1 MSPYK
6 ITDICILWEIFRRD
20 YYTIHKD
27 ASQERRDNWLIWII
41 VRWQLFLGMMQ
52 ISRLHLADSAKQNW
66 KKKCKYIVD
75 TIVFIQRE
83 AFLVIDLFKAS
94 VLSLKMAL
102 ALFLPYRPVL
112 PSKGKQPE
120 QRHLLVSFL
129 KKVPIIWKC
138 TEWLQPIKC
147 AARRRIPA
155 SLAPAY
161 FIKTETLGTKLKVI
175 FQLGWWCTRLNP
187 VFAPLKV
194 HSYVKIT
201 HF

>member
-66 KKKCKYIVD
+66 KKKLKYIVD

-120 QRHLLVSFL
+120 QRHLFFFKERPYYLRMYWMIATNEMCS
-129 KKVPIIWKC
+129 
-138 TEWLQPIKC
+138 
-147 AARRRIPA
+147 RIPA
-155 SLAPAY
+155 SLAAAY

-175 FQLGWWCTRLNP
+175 FLQLGWWCTRLNP